1 MDTLLLTAASGMKAR
16 MESLDMLANNIAN
29 SGTSGFKADRE
40 FYSLMQDQLP
50 VIERQWTDFSQG
62 ALTPTANPLDLGLTG
77 PGFFA
82 LNSAAGVVYTRN
94 GQFQV
99 GKSNVP
105 GKGQLQTLE
114 GYTLRNVL
122 GDATTKGQPILVDP
136 ALPISIGKN
145 GEVEQGGQVIG
156 QIELVGPD
164 TRSGTGS
171 GTGSEAN
178 PDPNA
183 GPNAGPNPGP
193 NAGPNPGMINK
204 LGNSYFRMSASGT
217 PPAAPKNTEVMQG
230 ALEQSNVP
238 AGDAMVRLVS
248 MMRQFEMLQKAVGI
262 GADMDKQAI
271 TDVAR
276 VV

>member
-99 GKSNVP
+99 GKSNLP

-136 ALPISIGKN
+136 ALPIGIGKN
-145 GEVEQGGQVIG
+145 GEVQQGGQVVG
-156 QIELVGPD
+156 QIEVVGPD
-164 TRSGTGS
+164 TGS
-171 GTGSEAN
+171 GTG
-178 PDPNA
+178 PGT
-183 GPNAGPNPGP
+183 GPGTGSAAKSGADSGP
-193 NAGPNPGMINK
+193 IDK
-204 LGNSYFRMSASGT
+204 LGNSYFRMSAAAT
-217 PPAAPKNTEVMQG
+217 PSAAPKNTEVMQG

-248 MMRQFEMLQKAVGI
+248 VMRQFEMLQKAVGI